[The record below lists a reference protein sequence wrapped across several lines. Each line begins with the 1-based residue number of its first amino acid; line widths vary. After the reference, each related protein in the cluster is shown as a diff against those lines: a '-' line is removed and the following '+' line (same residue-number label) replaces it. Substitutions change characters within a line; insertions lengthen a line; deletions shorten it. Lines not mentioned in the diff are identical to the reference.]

1 MKGWNA
7 PFTPWNS
14 DKHMGFWRKDEG
26 WRVFMSTVSKK
37 ILIFDKYPYISKMLV
52 YGTNVP
58 WQEHQ
63 SALAEALL
71 GHREL

>member
-1 MKGWNA
+1 MKGKIA
-7 PFTPWNS
+7 PFTLWKP
-14 DKHMGFWRKDEG
+14 DKHMGFTRKDEG
-26 WRVFMSTVSKK
+26 WRDFMSTVSKK

-63 SALAEALL
+63 SALTGALL

>member
-1 MKGWNA
+1 
-7 PFTPWNS
+7 
-14 DKHMGFWRKDEG
+14 
-26 WRVFMSTVSKK
+26 MSTVSKK

-63 SALAEALL
+63 SALAGALL
-71 GHREL
+71 GTENYDAKSQR